1 MKLLSQIT
9 QVLTSV
15 GDTLSGDKPTEEFRD
30 MVSLSGGNR
39 VMLVVLL
46 VVYLVLLL
54 LVGKWLWNNVL
65 CKTVTIVKPMPNV
78 LTLLGLVILLE
89 LVLPC

>member
-1 MKLLSQIT
+1 MRTIR
-9 QVLTSV
+9 
-15 GDTLSGDKPTEEFRD
+15 DTLELALSTVTGEEGFRD
-30 MVSLSGGNR
+30 VVTLSGGNR
-39 VMLVVLL
+39 FMLLVLL

-65 CKTVTIVKPMPNV
+65 CRTVTIVKPMPNV

>member
-1 MKLLSQIT
+1 MRTIRDLLELGLST
-9 QVLTSV
+9 VTGTGT
-15 GDTLSGDKPTEEFRD
+15 GDGFRD
-30 MVSLSGGNR
+30 VVTLSGGNR
-39 VMLVVLL
+39 LMLLVLL

-65 CKTVTIVKPMPNV
+65 CRTVTIVKPMPDV
-78 LTLLGLVILLE
+78 ITLLGLVILLE

>member
-1 MKLLSQIT
+1 MKMIFDSAVAVADAVAGNQ
-9 QVLTSV
+9 SNN
-15 GDTLSGDKPTEEFRD
+15 GFRD
-30 MVSLSGGNR
+30 VAGLSGGNR
-39 VMLVVLL
+39 MMALVVL

-65 CKTVTIVKPMPNV
+65 CKVVTIVKPMPDV
-78 LTLLGLVILLE
+78 LTLLGLVLVLE

>member
-1 MKLLSQIT
+1 MIYDSAKAVADVVAGNQSNN
-9 QVLTSV
+9 
-15 GDTLSGDKPTEEFRD
+15 GFRD
-30 MVSLSGGNR
+30 VAGLGGGDR
-39 VMLVVLL
+39 MMTLVVL

-65 CKTVTIVKPMPNV
+65 CKVVTIVKPMPDV
-78 LTLLGLVILLE
+78 LTLLGLVLVLE

>member
-1 MKLLSQIT
+1 MKPISQ
-9 QVLTSV
+9 
-15 GDTLSGDKPTEEFRD
+15 TLEAVINTIRGREDFND
-30 MVSLSGGNR
+30 MTALSGGNKL
-39 VMLVVLL
+39 MLLILL

-54 LVGKWLWNNVL
+54 AVGKWLWNNVL
-65 CKTVTIVKPMPNV
+65 CRTVTFVKPMPDV